1 MTFSNSSHSISKLH
15 RDFKH
20 KPLTYH
26 LYSGVSVSLSR
37 RGIKLS
43 MSASSIQR
51 YWRLRS
57 VLGSNQLGIVSK
69 QYFLRYSSR
78 RLGGGM
84 RLRSTVSNTCFCL
97 HLSVLIAKTSSFAM
111 ADRMLNSF
119 SEILASGAVV
129 LITMPSTLS
138 RVRLLSSPSP

>member
-1 MTFSNSSHSISKLH
+1 MTFSNSSHSTSKLH

-26 LYSGVSVSLSR
+26 LYSGVSVSR
-37 RGIKLS
+37 RGIRLS

-84 RLRSTVSNTCFCL
+84 RLRSTVSNTRFCL
-97 HLSVLIAKTSSFAM
+97 HLSVLTARTSSFAM

-119 SEILASGAVV
+119 SEILASGTVV